1 MVTSTQLCGSLHI
14 TCSLI
19 ITYGCPCPSQ
29 YIAQP
34 PPWHKA
40 CAFWAPL
47 HYPKLACFGKPCH
60 GRRGFTLGSMCYV
73 WCSTSNPK
81 CHVTFSGT
89 EMNVNWHLHF
99 LLRCHLNATCLVMR
113 VISICTV
120 SIDVWFFSF
129 HKSHCMS
136 ESKSCVSSDVRFV
149 FFASFCMS
157 DVKDLQKLCKKYT
170 LVQVQE
176 TWDLKYPLIL
186 DVIRDRIL
194 VSSSRVLPL

>member
-1 MVTSTQLCGSLHI
+1 MQFDYNLWVPLPLPIYSPAPSLTQSLCILGSSPLSKAGLFRKALPRAARFHI
-14 TCSLI
+14 
-19 ITYGCPCPSQ
+19 
-29 YIAQP
+29 
-34 PPWHKA
+34 
-40 CAFWAPL
+40 
-47 HYPKLACFGKPCH
+47 
-60 GRRGFTLGSMCYV
+60 RSMCYV

-149 FFASFCMS
+149 SFASFSMS

-176 TWDLKYPLIL
+176 TWDSKYPLSL

-194 VSSSRVLPL
+194 DLSSRVLPL